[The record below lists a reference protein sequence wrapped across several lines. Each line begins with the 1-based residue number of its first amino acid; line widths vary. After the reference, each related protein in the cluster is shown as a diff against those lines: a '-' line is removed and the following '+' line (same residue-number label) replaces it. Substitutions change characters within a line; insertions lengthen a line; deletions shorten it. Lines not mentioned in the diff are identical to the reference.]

1 MSATGPGA
9 TSVPDDVAGWIG
21 ETRYPETADFPVE
34 RGYVWTSCA
43 SVENGNPLYWD
54 DEVAAEITGG
64 PIAPPSTLSL
74 WFRPHHWQPG
84 AVTQRL
90 PLQVHFDLK
99 DRLGLPEAIMSDSE
113 VVFHEPVRPGDVI
126 STSQVLRTL
135 SRPKTTRLGT
145 GRFWVIDVPYRNQRD
160 ELVGVET
167 FTGFGYVRGETPA
180 GGDATSG
187 AVEGVPDAA
196 TAPEDGAGT
205 PPSAATGRRGEILLA
220 DVAVGDVLPP
230 LAYDVTA
237 TTVVLGALATR
248 DWRPMHHDRDFA
260 VHRNGARDI
269 FLNTPNQQAW
279 FERFVTDWTGPR
291 GRPGRLRFRM
301 RDSVYPGDT
310 MTLTGAVAAVDTDAV
325 GCAWVTVAIELRAG
339 DPARRCTTA
348 TLRIAVPTSPGD
360 NPWRRA
366 GDRWRP

>member
-1 MSATGPGA
+1 MTAA
-9 TSVPDDVAGWIG
+9 AVPDEVAGWVG
-21 ETRYPETADFPVE
+21 QTRYRETADFPVE
-34 RGYVWTSCA
+34 RGYIWTSCA

-54 DEVAAEITGG
+54 DAVADEITGG

-84 AVTQRL
+84 VTAQKL

-99 DRLGLPEAIMSDSE
+99 ERLGLPEAIMSGSE

-126 STSQVLRTL
+126 STAQVLRSL
-135 SRPKTTRLGT
+135 SEPKTTKLGT
-145 GRFWVIDVPYRNQRD
+145 GRFWVIDVPYHNQRG

-167 FTGFGYVRGETPA
+167 FTGFGYVRGQPAQATPTA
-180 GGDATSG
+180 ERPPRAG
-187 AVEGVPDAA
+187 AVDRGAE
-196 TAPEDGAGT
+196 APEARWTAGRVVL
-205 PPSAATGRRGEILLA
+205 S
-220 DVAVGDVLPP
+220 DVAPGHRLPD
-230 LAYDVTA
+230 LRHDVTA

-260 VHRNGARDI
+260 VERNGARDI

-279 FERFVTDWTGPR
+279 LERFATDWTGPR
-291 GRPGRLRFRM
+291 GRPGRIGFRM

-310 MTLTGAVAAVDTDAV
+310 MTIGGTVTEAVSDAL
-325 GCAWVTVAIELRAG
+325 GCGWVTVAAEVRAG
-339 DPARRCTTA
+339 AAAVTGLCTTA
-348 TLRIAVPTSPGD
+348 TLRVALPTTPDD

-366 GDRWRP
+366 GDRWVP

>member
-1 MSATGPGA
+1 MTTGDPTA
-9 TSVPDDVAGWIG
+9 PVPDDVAAWIG
-21 ETRYPETADFPVE
+21 KTRYPETADFPVE
-34 RGYVWTSCA
+34 RGYLWTSCA
-43 SVENGNPLYWD
+43 SVENGNPLFWD
-54 DEVAAEITGG
+54 DKVADEITGG
-64 PIAPPSTLSL
+64 PVAPPSTLSL

-84 AVTQRL
+84 QTAQRL

-113 VVFHEPVRPGDVI
+113 VTFHEPVRPGDVI
-126 STSQVLRTL
+126 STSQVLRSL
-135 SRPKTTRLGT
+135 SEPKTTKLGS

-167 FTGFGYVRGETPA
+167 FTGFGYVRAEVPS
-180 GGDATSG
+180 ATSATG
-187 AVEGVPDAA
+187 APTP
-196 TAPEDGAGT
+196 TAEPEDASASDDVVAPAWAVGQVRAGD
-205 PPSAATGRRGEILLA
+205 L
-220 DVAVGDVLPP
+220 AVGDRLPG

-260 VHRNGARDI
+260 IVRNGAKDI

-279 FERFVTDWTGPR
+279 LERFVTDWTGPL

-310 MTLTGAVAAVDTDAV
+310 MTLSGTVSAVDTDAT
-325 GCAWVTVAIELRAG
+325 GCGWATVAIEVHAG
-339 DPARRCTTA
+339 EWGRPPRLCTTA
-348 TLRIAVPTSPGD
+348 TFRIALPTSPDD
-360 NPWRRA
+360 NPWRRS
-366 GDRWRP
+366 GDRWMP

>member
-1 MSATGPGA
+1 
-9 TSVPDDVAGWIG
+9 VAAWFG
-21 ETRYPETADFPVE
+21 ETRYPETAEFPVE
-34 RGYVWTSCA
+34 RGYIWTSCA

-54 DEVAAEITGG
+54 DAVAAELTGG

-84 AVTQRL
+84 PVAAKL

-113 VVFHEPVRPGDVI
+113 VAFHAPVRPGDVI
-126 STSQVLRTL
+126 STSQVLRSL
-135 SRPKTTRLGT
+135 SEPKTTRLGT
-145 GRFWVIDVPYRNQRD
+145 GRFWVIDVPYRNQD
-160 ELVGVET
+160 GELVGVET
-167 FTGFGYVRGETPA
+167 FTGFGYVRAE
-180 GGDATSG
+180 
-187 AVEGVPDAA
+187 
-196 TAPEDGAGT
+196 APPAGT
-205 PPSAATGRRGEILLA
+205 PAVAPSPSSVPPATVLA
-220 DVAVGDVLPP
+220 GTGAGVLFGDVAVGDALPP
-230 LAYDVTA
+230 LAYPVTA

-310 MTLTGAVAAVDTDAV
+310 MVLTGAVADTAIDAA
-325 GCAWVTVAIELRAG
+325 GCGWATVAVELWAG
-339 DPARRCTTA
+339 GRRCSTA
-348 TLRIAVPTSPGD
+348 SLRVALPTDPDD

-366 GDRWRP
+366 GDRWAP